1 MLLALMLVYGLP
13 NAKPLPGYYLADD
26 ACLPQLPPPAY
37 VAYLTTPTY
46 IIFAC
51 VAVVI
56 ALWVI
61 YTAVGIML

>member
-1 MLLALMLVYGLP
+1 MLVSDSP
-13 NAKPLPGYYLADD
+13 NAKPLPGYYLAHD
-26 ACLPQLPPPAY
+26 ACLPQLLPP
-37 VAYLTTPTY
+37 VNIAYLTAPTY

-61 YTAVGIML
+61 YAAVGVML